1 MINYNLANQEVA
13 IRLIAAAVLGGLIGL
28 DRQRKEGVAGLRTH
42 MLVCVGSALIMIVSA
57 FGFSDIMGKPSVVLD
72 PSRMAAQVISGIGFL
87 GAGTILFLRPQ
98 VITGLTTA
106 AGLWAVAGIGLA
118 IGGGLYFPAFIATLI
133 ILVILAI
140 LKPFE
145 KRFFKST
152 KGKTMTLSYN
162 SKLISL
168 GQIESIF
175 IKYELV
181 ANEIFIHTN
190 KEEAADELKVTFDYN
205 SAPSKILSALDE
217 FKTTEG
223 INEINSH
230 I

>member
-1 MINYNLANQEVA
+1 MINYNLANQEIA
-13 IRLIAAAVLGGLIGL
+13 IRLLIAAVLGGLIGW

-42 MLVCVGSALIMIVSA
+42 MLVCVGSCLIMIVSA
-57 FGFSDIMGKPSVVLD
+57 FGFSDIMGKPSIVLD
-72 PSRMAAQVISGIGFL
+72 PSRIAAQVISGVGFL

-98 VITGLTTA
+98 IIIGLTTA

-118 IGGGLYFPAFIATLI
+118 VGGGLYFPACIAALI
-133 ILVILAI
+133 ILIILSL

-152 KGKTMTLSYN
+152 RGKTMTLFYN

-168 GQIESIF
+168 GQIESILM
-175 IKYELV
+175 KYELST
-181 ANEIFIHTN
+181 NEIFIHSN
-190 KEEAADELKVTFDYN
+190 KDSSSDELKVTFDYN

-217 FKTTEG
+217 FKSTEG
-223 INEINSH
+223 INEINSQ